1 MKHDIA
7 GLWKHSD
14 AQNDQAI
21 YRRNELEKQFQ
32 LPKRLETII
41 ERMPA
46 SGCLADIGCDHAY
59 VAIEAVRRGKA
70 ARALACDVRKGPLQQ
85 AAEHILCA
93 GLAGK
98 IETRLSDG
106 LEKVAP
112 GEADT
117 VVVAGMGGPLM
128 ERILQGRLTD
138 FGHFVLSP
146 QSEIPH
152 FRRFLLTEG
161 VQIDEETMLIDEGKY
176 YVIFNVS
183 QRVDATMKGPG
194 NLASHDVAGDMSVSE
209 DRTDSKAEQ
218 AADAPVNAMYVT
230 EEDFLY
236 GGPLLRR
243 LDPVLKSFLEKEKTR
258 YEGILGQT
266 DSAEVRTAYQH
277 CMNAL
282 EAYR

>member
-1 MKHDIA
+1 M
-7 GLWKHSD
+7 
-14 AQNDQAI
+14 
-21 YRRNELEKQFQ
+21 EKQFQ

-41 ERMPA
+41 ERMPDA
-46 SGCLADIGCDHAY
+46 GCLADIGCDHAY
-59 VAIEAVRRGKA
+59 VAIEAVRRGRA

-128 ERILQGRLTD
+128 ERILQGRLAD
-138 FGHFVLSP
+138 FAHFVLSP

-152 FRRFLLTEG
+152 FRRFLLAEG
-161 VQIDEETMLIDEGKY
+161 MQIDEETMLIDEGKY
-176 YVIFNVS
+176 YVILNVS
-183 QRVDATMKGPG
+183 QR
-194 NLASHDVAGDMSVSE
+194 
-209 DRTDSKAEQ
+209 
-218 AADAPVNAMYVT
+218 ADAAASDSMYVT

-236 GGPLLRR
+236 GGCLLRR

-258 YEGILGQT
+258 YEGILRQT
-266 DSAEVRTAYQH
+266 DSLEVRTAYQH

>member
-1 MKHDIA
+1 M
-7 GLWKHSD
+7 
-14 AQNDQAI
+14 
-21 YRRNELEKQFQ
+21 EKQFQ

-46 SGCLADIGCDHAY
+46 SGCIADIGCDHAY

-112 GEADT
+112 GEADC
-117 VVVAGMGGPLM
+117 VIIAGMGGPLM
-128 ERILQGRLTD
+128 ERILQGRLAD

-152 FRRFLLTEG
+152 FRRFLLAEG
-161 VQIDEETMLIDEGKY
+161 MQIDEETMLIDEGKY

-183 QRVDATMKGPG
+183 QRADATSDP
-194 NLASHDVAGDMSVSE
+194 
-209 DRTDSKAEQ
+209 
-218 AADAPVNAMYVT
+218 MYVT

-236 GGPLLRR
+236 GGRLLRR

-266 DSAEVRTAYQH
+266 DSDEVRTAYQH

>member
-1 MKHDIA
+1 M
-7 GLWKHSD
+7 
-14 AQNDQAI
+14 
-21 YRRNELEKQFQ
+21 EKQFQ

-41 ERMPA
+41 ERMPD

-59 VAIEAVRRGKA
+59 VAIEAVRRGRA

-128 ERILQGRLTD
+128 ERILQGRLAD
-138 FGHFVLSP
+138 FAHFVLSP

-152 FRRFLLTEG
+152 FRRFLLAEG
-161 VQIDEETMLIDEGKY
+161 MQIDEETMLIDEGKY
-176 YVIFNVS
+176 YVILNVS
-183 QRVDATMKGPG
+183 QR
-194 NLASHDVAGDMSVSE
+194 
-209 DRTDSKAEQ
+209 
-218 AADAPVNAMYVT
+218 ADAAFSDSMYVT

-236 GGPLLRR
+236 GGCLLRR

-258 YEGILGQT
+258 YEGILRQT
-266 DSAEVRTAYQH
+266 DSLEVRTAYQH

>member
-1 MKHDIA
+1 M
-7 GLWKHSD
+7 
-14 AQNDQAI
+14 
-21 YRRNELEKQFQ
+21 EKQFQ

-128 ERILQGRLTD
+128 ERILQGRLAD

-161 VQIDEETMLIDEGKY
+161 MQIDEETMLIDEGKY
-176 YVIFNVS
+176 YVILNVS
-183 QRVDATMKGPG
+183 QRAA
-194 NLASHDVAGDMSVSE
+194 AS
-209 DRTDSKAEQ
+209 
-218 AADAPVNAMYVT
+218 ADPMYVT

>member
-1 MKHDIA
+1 
-7 GLWKHSD
+7 
-14 AQNDQAI
+14 
-21 YRRNELEKQFQ
+21 LEKQFQ

-41 ERMPA
+41 ERMPD

-59 VAIEAVRRGKA
+59 VAIEAVRRGRA

-128 ERILQGRLTD
+128 ERILQGRLRD
-138 FGHFVLSP
+138 FAHFVLSP

-161 VQIDEETMLIDEGKY
+161 MQIDEETMLIDEGKY
-176 YVIFNVS
+176 YVILNVS
-183 QRVDATMKGPG
+183 KRADAT
-194 NLASHDVAGDMSVSE
+194 SS
-209 DRTDSKAEQ
+209 DS
-218 AADAPVNAMYVT
+218 MYVT

-236 GGPLLRR
+236 GGRLLRR

-258 YEGILGQT
+258 YEGILRQT
-266 DSAEVRTAYQH
+266 DSLEVRTAYQH

>member
-1 MKHDIA
+1 M
-7 GLWKHSD
+7 
-14 AQNDQAI
+14 
-21 YRRNELEKQFQ
+21 EKQFQ

-41 ERMPA
+41 ERMPD
-46 SGCLADIGCDHAY
+46 SGCLADVGCDHAY
-59 VAIEAVRRGKA
+59 VAIEAVRRGRA

-128 ERILQGRLTD
+128 ERILQGRLGD
-138 FGHFVLSP
+138 FAHFVLSP

-161 VQIDEETMLIDEGKY
+161 MQIDEETMLIDEGKY
-176 YVIFNVS
+176 YVILNVS
-183 QRVDATMKGPG
+183 KRADAT
-194 NLASHDVAGDMSVSE
+194 SS
-209 DRTDSKAEQ
+209 DS
-218 AADAPVNAMYVT
+218 MYVT

-236 GGPLLRR
+236 GGRLLHR

-258 YEGILGQT
+258 YEGILRQT
-266 DSAEVRTAYQH
+266 DSLEIRTVYQH
-277 CMNAL
+277 CMNVL

>member
-1 MKHDIA
+1 M
-7 GLWKHSD
+7 
-14 AQNDQAI
+14 
-21 YRRNELEKQFQ
+21 EKQFQ

-41 ERMPA
+41 ERMPD
-46 SGCLADIGCDHAY
+46 SGCLADVGCDHAY
-59 VAIEAVRRGKA
+59 VAIEAVRRGRA

-117 VVVAGMGGPLM
+117 VVIAGMGGPLM
-128 ERILQGRLTD
+128 ERILQGRLGD
-138 FGHFVLSP
+138 FAHFVLSP

-152 FRRFLLTEG
+152 FRRFLLAEG
-161 VQIDEETMLIDEGKY
+161 MQIDEETMLIDEGKY
-176 YVIFNVS
+176 YVILNVS
-183 QRVDATMKGPG
+183 QR
-194 NLASHDVAGDMSVSE
+194 
-209 DRTDSKAEQ
+209 
-218 AADAPVNAMYVT
+218 ADAAASDSMYVT

-236 GGPLLRR
+236 GGRLLRR

-258 YEGILGQT
+258 YEGILRRT
-266 DSAEVRTAYQH
+266 DSREVRTAYQH

>member
-1 MKHDIA
+1 M
-7 GLWKHSD
+7 
-14 AQNDQAI
+14 
-21 YRRNELEKQFQ
+21 EKQFQ

-41 ERMPA
+41 ERMPDA
-46 SGCLADIGCDHAY
+46 GCLADIGCDHAY
-59 VAIEAVRRGKA
+59 VAIEAVRRGRA

-85 AAEHILCA
+85 AAEYILCA

-128 ERILQGRLTD
+128 ERILQGRLRD
-138 FGHFVLSP
+138 FAHFVLSP

-161 VQIDEETMLIDEGKY
+161 MQIDEETMLIDEGKY
-176 YVIFNVS
+176 YVILNVS
-183 QRVDATMKGPG
+183 KRADAT
-194 NLASHDVAGDMSVSE
+194 SS
-209 DRTDSKAEQ
+209 DS
-218 AADAPVNAMYVT
+218 MYVT

-236 GGPLLRR
+236 GGRLLRR

-258 YEGILGQT
+258 YEGILRQT
-266 DSAEVRTAYQH
+266 DSLEVRTAYQH

>member
-1 MKHDIA
+1 M
-7 GLWKHSD
+7 
-14 AQNDQAI
+14 
-21 YRRNELEKQFQ
+21 EKQFQ

-41 ERMPA
+41 ERIPD

-59 VAIEAVRRGKA
+59 VAIEAVRRGRA

-128 ERILQGRLTD
+128 ERILQGRLGD
-138 FGHFVLSP
+138 FAHFVLSP

-152 FRRFLLTEG
+152 FRRFLLAEG
-161 VQIDEETMLIDEGKY
+161 MQIDEETMLIDEGKY
-176 YVIFNVS
+176 YVILNVS
-183 QRVDATMKGPG
+183 KR
-194 NLASHDVAGDMSVSE
+194 
-209 DRTDSKAEQ
+209 
-218 AADAPVNAMYVT
+218 ADAASSDSMYVT

-236 GGPLLRR
+236 GGRLLRR

-258 YEGILGQT
+258 YEGILRQT
-266 DSAEVRTAYQH
+266 DSLEVRTAYQH

>member
-1 MKHDIA
+1 M
-7 GLWKHSD
+7 
-14 AQNDQAI
+14 
-21 YRRNELEKQFQ
+21 EKQFQ

-41 ERMPA
+41 ERIPD

-59 VAIEAVRRGKA
+59 VAIEAVRRGRA

-128 ERILQGRLTD
+128 ERILQGRLRD
-138 FGHFVLSP
+138 FANFVLSP

-152 FRRFLLTEG
+152 FRRFLLAEG
-161 VQIDEETMLIDEGKY
+161 MRIDEETMLIDEGKY
-176 YVIFNVS
+176 YVILNVS
-183 QRVDATMKGPG
+183 KR
-194 NLASHDVAGDMSVSE
+194 
-209 DRTDSKAEQ
+209 
-218 AADAPVNAMYVT
+218 ADAASSDSMYVT

-236 GGPLLRR
+236 GGRLLRR

-258 YEGILGQT
+258 YEGILRQT
-266 DSAEVRTAYQH
+266 DSLEVRTAYQH

>member
-1 MKHDIA
+1 M
-7 GLWKHSD
+7 
-14 AQNDQAI
+14 
-21 YRRNELEKQFQ
+21 EKQFQ

-41 ERMPA
+41 ERMPT
-46 SGCLADIGCDHAY
+46 SGCLADVGCDHAY
-59 VAIEAVRRGKA
+59 VAIEAVRRGRA

-128 ERILQGRLTD
+128 ERILQGRLGD
-138 FGHFVLSP
+138 FAHFVLSP

-152 FRRFLLTEG
+152 FRRFLLAEG
-161 VQIDEETMLIDEGKY
+161 MQIDEETMLIDEGKY
-176 YVIFNVS
+176 YVILNVS
-183 QRVDATMKGPG
+183 QR
-194 NLASHDVAGDMSVSE
+194 
-209 DRTDSKAEQ
+209 
-218 AADAPVNAMYVT
+218 ADAASSDTMYVT

-236 GGPLLRR
+236 GGRLLRR

-258 YEGILGQT
+258 YEGILRQT
-266 DSAEVRTAYQH
+266 DSLEVRTAYQH

>member
-1 MKHDIA
+1 M
-7 GLWKHSD
+7 
-14 AQNDQAI
+14 
-21 YRRNELEKQFQ
+21 EKQFQ

-41 ERMPA
+41 ERMPDA
-46 SGCLADIGCDHAY
+46 GCLADIGCDHAY
-59 VAIEAVRRGKA
+59 VAIEAVRRGRA

-128 ERILQGRLTD
+128 ERILQGRLGD
-138 FGHFVLSP
+138 FAHFVLSP

-152 FRRFLLTEG
+152 FRRFLLAEG
-161 VQIDEETMLIDEGKY
+161 MQIDEETMLIDEGKY
-176 YVIFNVS
+176 YVILNVS
-183 QRVDATMKGPG
+183 QRAAAA
-194 NLASHDVAGDMSVSE
+194 AS
-209 DRTDSKAEQ
+209 DS
-218 AADAPVNAMYVT
+218 MYVT

-236 GGPLLRR
+236 GGRLLHR

-258 YEGILGQT
+258 YEGILRQT
-266 DSAEVRTAYQH
+266 DSLEIRTAYQH

>member
-1 MKHDIA
+1 M
-7 GLWKHSD
+7 
-14 AQNDQAI
+14 
-21 YRRNELEKQFQ
+21 EKQFQ

-46 SGCLADIGCDHAY
+46 SGCIADIGCDHAY

-70 ARALACDVRKGPLQQ
+70 ARALACDVRKGPLQH
-85 AAEHILCA
+85 AAEHIHCA

-117 VVVAGMGGPLM
+117 VVIAGMGGPLM
-128 ERILQGRLTD
+128 ERILQGRLAD

-152 FRRFLLTEG
+152 FRRFLLAEG
-161 VQIDEETMLIDEGKY
+161 MQIDEETMLIDEGKY

-183 QRVDATMKGPG
+183 KR
-194 NLASHDVAGDMSVSE
+194 
-209 DRTDSKAEQ
+209 
-218 AADAPVNAMYVT
+218 ADASSDPMYVT

-236 GGPLLRR
+236 GSRLLRR

>member
-1 MKHDIA
+1 M
-7 GLWKHSD
+7 
-14 AQNDQAI
+14 
-21 YRRNELEKQFQ
+21 EKQFQ

-41 ERMPA
+41 ERMPD
-46 SGCLADIGCDHAY
+46 SGCLADVGCDHAY
-59 VAIEAVRRGKA
+59 VAIEAVRRGRA

-106 LEKVAP
+106 LEQVAP

-128 ERILQGRLTD
+128 ERILQGRLGD
-138 FGHFVLSP
+138 FAHFVLSP

-152 FRRFLLTEG
+152 FRRFLLAEG
-161 VQIDEETMLIDEGKY
+161 MQIDEETMLIDEGKY
-176 YVIFNVS
+176 YVILNVS
-183 QRVDATMKGPG
+183 QRAAAA
-194 NLASHDVAGDMSVSE
+194 AS
-209 DRTDSKAEQ
+209 DS
-218 AADAPVNAMYVT
+218 MYVT

-236 GGPLLRR
+236 GGRLLRR

-258 YEGILGQT
+258 YEGILRQT
-266 DSAEVRTAYQH
+266 DSLEVCTAYQH

>member
-1 MKHDIA
+1 M
-7 GLWKHSD
+7 
-14 AQNDQAI
+14 
-21 YRRNELEKQFQ
+21 EKQFQ

-41 ERMPA
+41 ERMPD

-59 VAIEAVRRGKA
+59 VAIEAVRRGRA

-128 ERILQGRLTD
+128 ERILQGRLGD
-138 FGHFVLSP
+138 FAHFVLSP

-152 FRRFLLTEG
+152 FRRFLLAEG
-161 VQIDEETMLIDEGKY
+161 MQIDEETMLIDEGKY
-176 YVIFNVS
+176 YVILNVS
-183 QRVDATMKGPG
+183 QR
-194 NLASHDVAGDMSVSE
+194 
-209 DRTDSKAEQ
+209 
-218 AADAPVNAMYVT
+218 ADAASSDSMYVT

-236 GGPLLRR
+236 GGCLLRR

-258 YEGILGQT
+258 YEGILRQT
-266 DSAEVRTAYQH
+266 DSLEVRTAYQH

>member
-1 MKHDIA
+1 M
-7 GLWKHSD
+7 
-14 AQNDQAI
+14 
-21 YRRNELEKQFQ
+21 EKQFQ

-41 ERMPA
+41 ERMPDA
-46 SGCLADIGCDHAY
+46 GCLADIGCDHAY
-59 VAIEAVRRGKA
+59 VAIEAVRRGRA

-128 ERILQGRLTD
+128 ERILQGRLGD
-138 FGHFVLSP
+138 FAHFVLSP

-152 FRRFLLTEG
+152 FRRFLLAEG
-161 VQIDEETMLIDEGKY
+161 MQIDEETMLIDEGKY
-176 YVIFNVS
+176 YVILNVS
-183 QRVDATMKGPG
+183 KR
-194 NLASHDVAGDMSVSE
+194 
-209 DRTDSKAEQ
+209 
-218 AADAPVNAMYVT
+218 ADAASSDSMYVT

-236 GGPLLRR
+236 GGRLLHR

-258 YEGILGQT
+258 YEGILRQT
-266 DSAEVRTAYQH
+266 DSLEVRTAYQH

>member
-1 MKHDIA
+1 M
-7 GLWKHSD
+7 
-14 AQNDQAI
+14 
-21 YRRNELEKQFQ
+21 EKQFQ

-41 ERMPA
+41 ERMPD
-46 SGCLADIGCDHAY
+46 SGCLADVGCDHAY
-59 VAIEAVRRGKA
+59 VAIEAVRHGRA

-106 LEKVAP
+106 LKQVAP

-128 ERILQGRLTD
+128 ERILQGRLGD
-138 FGHFVLSP
+138 FAHFVLSP

-152 FRRFLLTEG
+152 FRRFLLAEG
-161 VQIDEETMLIDEGKY
+161 MQIDEETMLIDEGKY
-176 YVIFNVS
+176 YVILNVS
-183 QRVDATMKGPG
+183 QR
-194 NLASHDVAGDMSVSE
+194 
-209 DRTDSKAEQ
+209 
-218 AADAPVNAMYVT
+218 ADAASSDSMYVT

-236 GGPLLRR
+236 GGCLLRR

-258 YEGILGQT
+258 YEGILRQT
-266 DSAEVRTAYQH
+266 DSLEVRTAYQH

>member
-1 MKHDIA
+1 M
-7 GLWKHSD
+7 
-14 AQNDQAI
+14 
-21 YRRNELEKQFQ
+21 EKQFQ

-41 ERMPA
+41 ERMPD
-46 SGCLADIGCDHAY
+46 SGCIADVGCDHAY
-59 VAIEAVRRGKA
+59 VAIEAVRRGRA

-128 ERILQGRLTD
+128 ERILQGRLAD
-138 FGHFVLSP
+138 FAHFVLSP

-152 FRRFLLTEG
+152 FRRFLLAEG
-161 VQIDEETMLIDEGKY
+161 MQIDEETMLIDEGKY
-176 YVIFNVS
+176 YVILNVS
-183 QRVDATMKGPG
+183 QR
-194 NLASHDVAGDMSVSE
+194 
-209 DRTDSKAEQ
+209 
-218 AADAPVNAMYVT
+218 ADAAFSDSMYVT

-236 GGPLLRR
+236 GGCLLRR
-243 LDPVLKSFLEKEKTR
+243 LDPVLNSFLEKEKTR
-258 YEGILGQT
+258 YEGILRQT
-266 DSAEVRTAYQH
+266 DSLEVRTAYQH

>member
-1 MKHDIA
+1 M
-7 GLWKHSD
+7 
-14 AQNDQAI
+14 
-21 YRRNELEKQFQ
+21 EKQFQ

-46 SGCLADIGCDHAY
+46 SGCIADIGCDHAY

-112 GEADT
+112 GEADS
-117 VVVAGMGGPLM
+117 VIIAGMGGPLM
-128 ERILQGRLTD
+128 ERILQGRLAD

-152 FRRFLLTEG
+152 FRRFLLAEG
-161 VQIDEETMLIDEGKY
+161 MQIDEETMLIDEGKY

-183 QRVDATMKGPG
+183 QR
-194 NLASHDVAGDMSVSE
+194 
-209 DRTDSKAEQ
+209 
-218 AADAPVNAMYVT
+218 AAAFSDPMYVT

-243 LDPVLKSFLEKEKTR
+243 LNPVLKSFLEKEKTR
-258 YEGILGQT
+258 YEGILRQV
-266 DSAEVRTAYQH
+266 DSDEVRTAYQH

>member
-1 MKHDIA
+1 M
-7 GLWKHSD
+7 
-14 AQNDQAI
+14 
-21 YRRNELEKQFQ
+21 EKQFQ

-41 ERMPA
+41 ERMPD

-59 VAIEAVRRGKA
+59 VAIEAVRRGRA
-70 ARALACDVRKGPLQQ
+70 AHALACDVRKGPLQQ

-106 LEKVAP
+106 LGKVAP

-128 ERILQGRLTD
+128 ERILQGRLGD
-138 FGHFVLSP
+138 FAHFVLSP

-152 FRRFLLTEG
+152 FRRFLLAEG
-161 VQIDEETMLIDEGKY
+161 MQIDEETMLIDEGKY
-176 YVIFNVS
+176 YVILNVS
-183 QRVDATMKGPG
+183 QR
-194 NLASHDVAGDMSVSE
+194 
-209 DRTDSKAEQ
+209 
-218 AADAPVNAMYVT
+218 ADAASSDTMYVT

-236 GGPLLRR
+236 GGRLLRR

-258 YEGILGQT
+258 YEGILRQT
-266 DSAEVRTAYQH
+266 DSLEVRTAYQH

>member
-1 MKHDIA
+1 M
-7 GLWKHSD
+7 
-14 AQNDQAI
+14 
-21 YRRNELEKQFQ
+21 EKQFQ

-41 ERMPA
+41 ERMPD
-46 SGCLADIGCDHAY
+46 SGCLADVGCDHAY
-59 VAIEAVRRGKA
+59 VAIEAVRRGRA

-106 LEKVAP
+106 LEQVAP

-128 ERILQGRLTD
+128 ERILQGRLGD
-138 FGHFVLSP
+138 FAHFVLSP

-152 FRRFLLTEG
+152 FRRFLLAEG
-161 VQIDEETMLIDEGKY
+161 MQIDEETMLIEEGKY
-176 YVIFNVS
+176 YVILNVS
-183 QRVDATMKGPG
+183 QR
-194 NLASHDVAGDMSVSE
+194 
-209 DRTDSKAEQ
+209 
-218 AADAPVNAMYVT
+218 ADAASADSMYVT
-230 EEDFLY
+230 EEDFLF
-236 GGPLLRR
+236 GGRLLRR

-258 YEGILGQT
+258 YEGILRQT
-266 DSAEVRTAYQH
+266 DSLEVCTAYQH

>member
-1 MKHDIA
+1 M
-7 GLWKHSD
+7 
-14 AQNDQAI
+14 
-21 YRRNELEKQFQ
+21 EKQFQ

-41 ERMPA
+41 ERMPDA
-46 SGCLADIGCDHAY
+46 GCLADIGCDHAY
-59 VAIEAVRRGKA
+59 VAIEAVRRGRA

-128 ERILQGRLTD
+128 ERILQGRLGD
-138 FGHFVLSP
+138 FAHFVLSP

-152 FRRFLLTEG
+152 FRRFLLAEG
-161 VQIDEETMLIDEGKY
+161 MQIDEETMLIDEGKY
-176 YVIFNVS
+176 YVILNVS
-183 QRVDATMKGPG
+183 KR
-194 NLASHDVAGDMSVSE
+194 
-209 DRTDSKAEQ
+209 
-218 AADAPVNAMYVT
+218 ADAASSDSMYVT

-236 GGPLLRR
+236 GGRLLRR

-258 YEGILGQT
+258 YEGILRQT
-266 DSAEVRTAYQH
+266 DSLEVRTAYQH

>member
-1 MKHDIA
+1 M
-7 GLWKHSD
+7 
-14 AQNDQAI
+14 
-21 YRRNELEKQFQ
+21 EKQFQ

-46 SGCLADIGCDHAY
+46 SGCLADVGCDHAY
-59 VAIEAVRRGKA
+59 VAIEAVRRGRA
-70 ARALACDVRKGPLQQ
+70 GRALACDVRKGPLQQ

-128 ERILQGRLTD
+128 ERILQGRLGD
-138 FGHFVLSP
+138 FAHFVLSP

-152 FRRFLLTEG
+152 FRRFLLAEG
-161 VQIDEETMLIDEGKY
+161 MQIDGETMLIDEGKY
-176 YVIFNVS
+176 YVILNVS
-183 QRVDATMKGPG
+183 QR
-194 NLASHDVAGDMSVSE
+194 
-209 DRTDSKAEQ
+209 
-218 AADAPVNAMYVT
+218 ADAAASDSMYVT

-236 GGPLLRR
+236 GGRLLRR

-258 YEGILGQT
+258 YEGILRQT
-266 DSAEVRTAYQH
+266 DSLEVRTAYQH

>member
-1 MKHDIA
+1 M
-7 GLWKHSD
+7 
-14 AQNDQAI
+14 
-21 YRRNELEKQFQ
+21 EKQFQ

-41 ERMPA
+41 ERMPDA
-46 SGCLADIGCDHAY
+46 GCLADIGCDHAY
-59 VAIEAVRRGKA
+59 VAIEAVRRGRA

-128 ERILQGRLTD
+128 ERILQGRLRD
-138 FGHFVLSP
+138 FAHFVLSP

-161 VQIDEETMLIDEGKY
+161 MQIDEETMLIDEGKY
-176 YVIFNVS
+176 YVILNVS
-183 QRVDATMKGPG
+183 KRADAT
-194 NLASHDVAGDMSVSE
+194 SSE
-209 DRTDSKAEQ
+209 S
-218 AADAPVNAMYVT
+218 MYVT

-236 GGPLLRR
+236 GGRLLRR

-258 YEGILGQT
+258 YEGILRQT
-266 DSAEVRTAYQH
+266 DSLEVRTAYQH

>member
-1 MKHDIA
+1 M
-7 GLWKHSD
+7 
-14 AQNDQAI
+14 
-21 YRRNELEKQFQ
+21 EKQFQ
-32 LPKRLETII
+32 LPKRLEIII
-41 ERMPA
+41 ERMPDA
-46 SGCLADIGCDHAY
+46 GCLADIGCDHAY
-59 VAIEAVRRGKA
+59 VAIEAVRRGRA

-128 ERILQGRLTD
+128 ERILQGRLGD
-138 FGHFVLSP
+138 FAHFVLSP

-161 VQIDEETMLIDEGKY
+161 MQIDEETMLIDEGKY
-176 YVIFNVS
+176 YVILNVS
-183 QRVDATMKGPG
+183 KRADAT
-194 NLASHDVAGDMSVSE
+194 SS
-209 DRTDSKAEQ
+209 DS
-218 AADAPVNAMYVT
+218 MYVT

-236 GGPLLRR
+236 GGRLLHR

-258 YEGILGQT
+258 YEGILRQT
-266 DSAEVRTAYQH
+266 DSLEICTAYQH

>member
-1 MKHDIA
+1 M
-7 GLWKHSD
+7 
-14 AQNDQAI
+14 
-21 YRRNELEKQFQ
+21 EKQFQ

-46 SGCLADIGCDHAY
+46 SGCIADIGCDHAY

-112 GEADT
+112 GEADS
-117 VVVAGMGGPLM
+117 VIIAGMGGPLM
-128 ERILQGRLTD
+128 ERILQGRLGD
-138 FGHFVLSP
+138 FAHFVLSP

-152 FRRFLLTEG
+152 FRRFLLAEG
-161 VQIDEETMLIDEGKY
+161 MQIDEETMLIDEGKY

-183 QRVDATMKGPG
+183 QR
-194 NLASHDVAGDMSVSE
+194 
-209 DRTDSKAEQ
+209 
-218 AADAPVNAMYVT
+218 ADASSDPMYVT

-258 YEGILGQT
+258 YEGILRQV
-266 DSAEVRTAYQH
+266 DSDEVRTAYQH

>member
-1 MKHDIA
+1 M
-7 GLWKHSD
+7 
-14 AQNDQAI
+14 
-21 YRRNELEKQFQ
+21 EKQFQ

-41 ERMPA
+41 ERMPDA
-46 SGCLADIGCDHAY
+46 GCLADVGCDHAY
-59 VAIEAVRRGKA
+59 VAIEAVRRGRA

-106 LEKVAP
+106 LEQVAP

-128 ERILQGRLTD
+128 ERILQGRLED
-138 FGHFVLSP
+138 FAHFVLSP

-152 FRRFLLTEG
+152 FRRFLLAEG
-161 VQIDEETMLIDEGKY
+161 MQIDEETMLIDEGKY
-176 YVIFNVS
+176 YVILNVS
-183 QRVDATMKGPG
+183 QRAAAA
-194 NLASHDVAGDMSVSE
+194 AS
-209 DRTDSKAEQ
+209 DS
-218 AADAPVNAMYVT
+218 MYVT

-236 GGPLLRR
+236 GGRLLRR

-258 YEGILGQT
+258 YEGILRQT
-266 DSAEVRTAYQH
+266 DSDEVRTAYQH

>member
-1 MKHDIA
+1 M
-7 GLWKHSD
+7 
-14 AQNDQAI
+14 
-21 YRRNELEKQFQ
+21 EKQFQ

-41 ERMPA
+41 ERMPD

-59 VAIEAVRRGKA
+59 VAIEAVRRGRA

-106 LEKVAP
+106 LEQVAP

-128 ERILQGRLTD
+128 ERILQGRLGD
-138 FGHFVLSP
+138 FAHFVLSP

-152 FRRFLLTEG
+152 FRRFLLAEG
-161 VQIDEETMLIDEGKY
+161 MQIDEETMLIDEGKY
-176 YVIFNVS
+176 YVILNVS
-183 QRVDATMKGPG
+183 QR
-194 NLASHDVAGDMSVSE
+194 
-209 DRTDSKAEQ
+209 
-218 AADAPVNAMYVT
+218 ADAASSDSMYVT

-236 GGPLLRR
+236 GGCLLRR

-258 YEGILGQT
+258 YEGILRQT
-266 DSAEVRTAYQH
+266 DSLEVRTAYQH

>member
-1 MKHDIA
+1 M
-7 GLWKHSD
+7 
-14 AQNDQAI
+14 
-21 YRRNELEKQFQ
+21 EKQFQ

-41 ERMPA
+41 ERMPD
-46 SGCLADIGCDHAY
+46 SGCLADVGCDHAY
-59 VAIEAVRRGKA
+59 VAIEAVRRGRA

-128 ERILQGRLTD
+128 ERILQGRLGD
-138 FGHFVLSP
+138 FAHFVLSP

-152 FRRFLLTEG
+152 FRRFLLAEG
-161 VQIDEETMLIDEGKY
+161 MQIDEETMLIDEGKY
-176 YVIFNVS
+176 YVILNVS
-183 QRVDATMKGPG
+183 QR
-194 NLASHDVAGDMSVSE
+194 
-209 DRTDSKAEQ
+209 
-218 AADAPVNAMYVT
+218 ADAAASDSMYVT

-236 GGPLLRR
+236 GGRLLHR
-243 LDPVLKSFLEKEKTR
+243 LDPVLKNFLEKEKTR
-258 YEGILGQT
+258 YEGILRQT
-266 DSAEVRTAYQH
+266 DSLEVRTAYQH

>member
-1 MKHDIA
+1 M
-7 GLWKHSD
+7 
-14 AQNDQAI
+14 
-21 YRRNELEKQFQ
+21 EKQFQ

-41 ERMPA
+41 ERMPD
-46 SGCLADIGCDHAY
+46 SGCLADVGCDHAY
-59 VAIEAVRRGKA
+59 VAIEAVRRGRA

-128 ERILQGRLTD
+128 ERILQGRLGD
-138 FGHFVLSP
+138 FAHFVLSP

-152 FRRFLLTEG
+152 FRRFLLAEG
-161 VQIDEETMLIDEGKY
+161 MQIDEETMLIDEGKY
-176 YVIFNVS
+176 YVILNVS
-183 QRVDATMKGPG
+183 QRADT
-194 NLASHDVAGDMSVSE
+194 ASS
-209 DRTDSKAEQ
+209 DS
-218 AADAPVNAMYVT
+218 MYVT

-236 GGPLLRR
+236 GGCLLRR

-258 YEGILGQT
+258 YEGILRQT
-266 DSAEVRTAYQH
+266 DSLEVRTAYQH

>member
-1 MKHDIA
+1 M
-7 GLWKHSD
+7 
-14 AQNDQAI
+14 
-21 YRRNELEKQFQ
+21 EKQFQ

-41 ERMPA
+41 ERMPDA
-46 SGCLADIGCDHAY
+46 GCLADIGCDHAY
-59 VAIEAVRRGKA
+59 VAIEAVRRGRA
-70 ARALACDVRKGPLQQ
+70 ARAFACDVRKGPLQQ

-117 VVVAGMGGPLM
+117 VVIAGMGGPLM
-128 ERILQGRLTD
+128 ERILQGRLGD
-138 FGHFVLSP
+138 FAHFVLSP

-152 FRRFLLTEG
+152 FRRFLLAEG
-161 VQIDEETMLIDEGKY
+161 MQIDEETMLIDEGKY
-176 YVIFNVS
+176 YVILNVS
-183 QRVDATMKGPG
+183 QR
-194 NLASHDVAGDMSVSE
+194 
-209 DRTDSKAEQ
+209 
-218 AADAPVNAMYVT
+218 ADAAASDSMYVT

-236 GGPLLRR
+236 GGRLLRR

-258 YEGILGQT
+258 YEGILRQT
-266 DSAEVRTAYQH
+266 DSLEVRTAYQH

>member
-1 MKHDIA
+1 M
-7 GLWKHSD
+7 
-14 AQNDQAI
+14 
-21 YRRNELEKQFQ
+21 EKQFQ

-41 ERMPA
+41 ERMPD

-59 VAIEAVRRGKA
+59 VAIEAVRCGRA

-128 ERILQGRLTD
+128 ERILQGRLGD
-138 FGHFVLSP
+138 FAHFVLSP

-152 FRRFLLTEG
+152 FRRFLLAEG
-161 VQIDEETMLIDEGKY
+161 MQIDEETMLIDEGKY
-176 YVIFNVS
+176 YVILNVS
-183 QRVDATMKGPG
+183 QRAAA
-194 NLASHDVAGDMSVSE
+194 ASS
-209 DRTDSKAEQ
+209 DS
-218 AADAPVNAMYVT
+218 MYVT

-236 GGPLLRR
+236 GGRLLRR

-258 YEGILGQT
+258 YEGILRQT
-266 DSAEVRTAYQH
+266 DSLEVRTAYQH

>member
-1 MKHDIA
+1 M
-7 GLWKHSD
+7 
-14 AQNDQAI
+14 
-21 YRRNELEKQFQ
+21 EKQFQ

-41 ERMPA
+41 ERMPD
-46 SGCLADIGCDHAY
+46 SGCLADVGCDHAY
-59 VAIEAVRRGKA
+59 VAIEAVRRGRA

-128 ERILQGRLTD
+128 ERILQGRLAD
-138 FGHFVLSP
+138 FAHFVLSP

-152 FRRFLLTEG
+152 FRRFLLAEG
-161 VQIDEETMLIDEGKY
+161 MQIDEETMLIDEGKY
-176 YVIFNVS
+176 YVILNVS
-183 QRVDATMKGPG
+183 QR
-194 NLASHDVAGDMSVSE
+194 
-209 DRTDSKAEQ
+209 
-218 AADAPVNAMYVT
+218 ADAAFSDSMYVT

-236 GGPLLRR
+236 GGRLLRR

-258 YEGILGQT
+258 YEGILRQT
-266 DSAEVRTAYQH
+266 DSLEVRTAYQH

>member
-1 MKHDIA
+1 M
-7 GLWKHSD
+7 
-14 AQNDQAI
+14 
-21 YRRNELEKQFQ
+21 EKQFQ

-41 ERMPA
+41 ERMPD

-59 VAIEAVRRGKA
+59 VAIEAVRRGRA

-128 ERILQGRLTD
+128 ERILQGRLGD
-138 FGHFVLSP
+138 FAHFVLSP

-152 FRRFLLTEG
+152 FRRFLLAEG
-161 VQIDEETMLIDEGKY
+161 MQIDEETMLIDEGKY
-176 YVIFNVS
+176 YVILNVS
-183 QRVDATMKGPG
+183 KR
-194 NLASHDVAGDMSVSE
+194 
-209 DRTDSKAEQ
+209 
-218 AADAPVNAMYVT
+218 ADAASSDSMYVT

-236 GGPLLRR
+236 GGRLLRR

-258 YEGILGQT
+258 YEGILRQT
-266 DSAEVRTAYQH
+266 DSLEVRTAYQH

>member
-1 MKHDIA
+1 M
-7 GLWKHSD
+7 
-14 AQNDQAI
+14 
-21 YRRNELEKQFQ
+21 EKQFQ

-41 ERMPA
+41 ERMPD
-46 SGCLADIGCDHAY
+46 SGCLADVGCDHAY
-59 VAIEAVRRGKA
+59 VAIEAVRRGRA

-128 ERILQGRLTD
+128 ERILQGRLAD
-138 FGHFVLSP
+138 FAHFVLSP
-146 QSEIPH
+146 QPEIPH
-152 FRRFLLTEG
+152 FRRFLLAEG
-161 VQIDEETMLIDEGKY
+161 MQIDEETMLIDEGKY
-176 YVIFNVS
+176 YVILNVS
-183 QRVDATMKGPG
+183 QR
-194 NLASHDVAGDMSVSE
+194 
-209 DRTDSKAEQ
+209 
-218 AADAPVNAMYVT
+218 ADAAFSDSMYVT
-230 EEDFLY
+230 EGDFLY
-236 GGPLLRR
+236 GGCLLRR

-258 YEGILGQT
+258 YEGILRQT
-266 DSAEVRTAYQH
+266 DSLEVRTAYQH

>member
-1 MKHDIA
+1 M
-7 GLWKHSD
+7 
-14 AQNDQAI
+14 
-21 YRRNELEKQFQ
+21 EKQFQ

-59 VAIEAVRRGKA
+59 IAIEAVRRGKA

-112 GEADT
+112 GEADC
-117 VVVAGMGGPLM
+117 VIIAGMGGPLM
-128 ERILQGRLTD
+128 ERILQERLAD

-152 FRRFLLTEG
+152 FRRFLLAEG
-161 VQIDEETMLIDEGKY
+161 MRIDEETMLIDEGKY

-183 QRVDATMKGPG
+183 QR
-194 NLASHDVAGDMSVSE
+194 
-209 DRTDSKAEQ
+209 
-218 AADAPVNAMYVT
+218 ADASSDPMYMT

-236 GGPLLRR
+236 GGRLLHR

-258 YEGILGQT
+258 YEGILEQT

>member
-1 MKHDIA
+1 M
-7 GLWKHSD
+7 
-14 AQNDQAI
+14 
-21 YRRNELEKQFQ
+21 EKQFQ

-41 ERMPA
+41 ERMPDA
-46 SGCLADIGCDHAY
+46 GCLADIGCDHAY
-59 VAIEAVRRGKA
+59 VAIEAVRRGRA

-128 ERILQGRLTD
+128 ERILQGRLGD
-138 FGHFVLSP
+138 FAHFVLSP

-152 FRRFLLTEG
+152 FRRFLLAEG
-161 VQIDEETMLIDEGKY
+161 MQIDEETMLIDEGKY
-176 YVIFNVS
+176 YVILNVS
-183 QRVDATMKGPG
+183 QR
-194 NLASHDVAGDMSVSE
+194 
-209 DRTDSKAEQ
+209 
-218 AADAPVNAMYVT
+218 ADAAASDSMYVT

-236 GGPLLRR
+236 GGRLLRR

-258 YEGILGQT
+258 YEGILRQT
-266 DSAEVRTAYQH
+266 DSLEVRTAYQH

>member
-1 MKHDIA
+1 M
-7 GLWKHSD
+7 
-14 AQNDQAI
+14 
-21 YRRNELEKQFQ
+21 EKQFQ

-41 ERMPA
+41 ERMPT
-46 SGCLADIGCDHAY
+46 SGCLADVGCDHAY
-59 VAIEAVRRGKA
+59 VAIEAVRRGRA
-70 ARALACDVRKGPLQQ
+70 AHALACDVRKGPLQQ

-106 LEKVAP
+106 LEQVAP

-128 ERILQGRLTD
+128 ERILQGRLED
-138 FGHFVLSP
+138 FAHFVLSP

-152 FRRFLLTEG
+152 VRRFLLAEG
-161 VQIDEETMLIDEGKY
+161 MQIDEETMLIDEGKY
-176 YVIFNVS
+176 YVILNVS
-183 QRVDATMKGPG
+183 QR
-194 NLASHDVAGDMSVSE
+194 
-209 DRTDSKAEQ
+209 
-218 AADAPVNAMYVT
+218 ADAASSDSMYVT

-236 GGPLLRR
+236 GGRLLRR

-258 YEGILGQT
+258 YEGILRQT
-266 DSAEVRTAYQH
+266 DSLEVRTAYQH